1 MKIRRIKLEMLKN
14 TRDLG
19 GFCTCEGK
27 IIKQNSLI
35 RSGHLAAASENDIS
49 VLCEKYNVRTVI
61 DLRTEAEIKEKY
73 ESLPEII
80 NYVKVPLLDNS
91 FLGIARDEYSVR
103 AWFNVFND
111 KNKEPVDVFCEMYD
125 ALVFGDRSKEMIPKI
140 FDVLLAE
147 NSDAVLWHCSAG
159 KDRVGIV
166 TLLVL
171 LALNVKRETIVQDYL
186 ATRYFSAKEIILTRV
201 FSPFVLRNVRLVKCL
216 AVLMGVKK
224 IYIEKIFA
232 RIDKEFNGIED
243 FFEKQYGITPDKILK
258 LRNKYLV

>member
-1 MKIRRIKLEMLKN
+1 MKIRRIKLETLKN

-19 GFCTCEGK
+19 GFRTYDGK
-27 IIKQNSLI
+27 KIKQNSLL
-35 RSGHLAAASENDIS
+35 RSGHLAAASGKDIS
-49 VLCEKYNVRTVI
+49 VLCEKHNVGTVI
-61 DLRTEAEIKEKY
+61 DLRTDAEIKEKP
-73 ESLPEII
+73 EILPEKIKYI
-80 NYVKVPLLDNS
+80 KIPLLDNS

-111 KNKEPVDVFCEMYD
+111 KDRKPVDVFCEMYD
-125 ALVFGDRSKEMIPKI
+125 ALIFGDRAKEMIPRI
-140 FDVLLAE
+140 FDILLSE
-147 NSDAVLWHCSAG
+147 NNNAVLWHCSAG

-171 LALNVKRETIVQDYL
+171 LALDIERKTIIEDYL

-201 FSPFVLRNVRLVKCL
+201 FSPFVLRNARLVKCL

-224 IYIEKIFA
+224 IYVEKIFE
-232 RIDKEFNGIED
+232 RIDTEFNGIED
-243 FFEKQYGITPDKILK
+243 FFEKQYGITSDEIKR